1 MWLIAFEMI
10 AALAFLLPAVGNFR
24 KHDTTV
30 SPISPDAA
38 STLVTDG
45 VYAITRNPMYVGMLL
60 ALIGFVLWT
69 GAAIAAFS
77 IVAFY
82 FLIDQRQIAIEERA
96 LLANFGDDYWGYAE
110 RVPRWLFVRQGVAQ

>member
-10 AALAFLLPAVGNFR
+10 AALAFLLPAVGSFR

-45 VYAITRNPMYVGMLL
+45 VYSITRNPMYVGMLL
-60 ALIGFVLWT
+60 ALIGFVFWT
-69 GAAIAAFS
+69 GAATAAIA

-82 FLIDQRQIAIEERA
+82 FFIDQRQIAVEERA
-96 LLANFGDDYWGYAE
+96 LLAIFGDDYRDYAK
-110 RVPRWLFVRQGVAQ
+110 RVPRWLFVRRGVEQ